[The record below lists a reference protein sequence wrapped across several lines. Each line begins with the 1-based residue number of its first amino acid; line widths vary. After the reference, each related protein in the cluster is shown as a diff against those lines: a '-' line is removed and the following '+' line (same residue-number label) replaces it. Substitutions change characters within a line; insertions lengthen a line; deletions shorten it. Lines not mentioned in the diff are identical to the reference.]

1 MPPSRR
7 RADELTRRRA
17 GSYAALETGRHH
29 HLGAAPDR
37 QPLHTEDGVA
47 AVETSAVQ
55 LAERTGPQLIAL
67 RARFVAEMAQAAE
80 ELAFELAGELRDEVA
95 VVDAELARR
104 GT

>member
-17 GSYAALETGRHH
+17 GSYAAPETGRHH

-55 LAERTGPQLIAL
+55 LAERTVPQLTAL
-67 RARFVAEMAQAAE
+67 RDRLAGEMAQAAQ
-80 ELAFELAGELRDEVA
+80 ELAFERAGELRDAVA
-95 VVDAELARR
+95 AVEAELARR